1 MDVMI
6 LDIATP
12 QRAPVLE
19 RLERIASQPVH
30 VYFLYDHDFGRGWG
44 DLDPGSATVVKSPGD
59 AWRLMSD
66 LTSADLGVVCLFGYR
81 GWLRVLAT
89 VVARLRGVPLVL
101 RSDSSI
107 GAEEER
113 TRWRRLTKRAYLR
126 LLLGNPEIWTIGT
139 TNARYWSA
147 LGFNRQVRIPYVVPK
162 PPARSPREDELL
174 GPGIRQAF
182 VVGYVGRLIEWK
194 GVLDLIE
201 AWAALR
207 AELPDSRVALLI
219 CGSGDL
225 DGKVRQY
232 AATDPTCYPLGAL
245 PHTELGSVYARCDV
259 VVVPSRSQ
267 EPWGLVVNEALA
279 YGARVIAS
287 DRVGAADDLINAT
300 NGQRFPAG
308 EAASLAHCLHEEYLR
323 GRSRVTPPPIP
334 DVAAMMHE
342 RLRAQRQASPSR

>member
-1 MDVMI
+1 MDIMI

-44 DLDPGSATVVKSPGD
+44 PLDPGSGTVVRSLGV
-59 AWRLMSD
+59 AWRVLRD
-66 LTSADLGVVCLFGYR
+66 LTSTDLGVVCLFGYR
-81 GWLRVLAT
+81 GWLRVLAI
-89 VVARLRGVPLVL
+89 VVARLRGAPLVM

-107 GAEEER
+107 NSDEEQP
-113 TRWRRLTKRAYLR
+113 RWRRLAKRTYLR
-126 LLLGNPEIWTIGT
+126 FLLGDPEIWTIGT

-147 LGFNRQVRIPYVVPK
+147 LGFHRQVRIPYVVPK
-162 PPARSPREDELL
+162 PPARSPREEELL
-174 GPGIRQAF
+174 GPAARQEF

-194 GVLDLIE
+194 GVLDLIA
-201 AWAALR
+201 AWNAFR
-207 AELPDSRVALLI
+207 AELPNSPVALLI
-219 CGSGDL
+219 CGSGEL
-225 DGKVRQY
+225 DEKVRQY

-259 VVVPSRSQ
+259 VVVPSRSP

-287 DRVGAADDLINAT
+287 DGVGAADDLIDAT

-308 EAASLAHCLHEEYLR
+308 DAASLTRCLHEQYVR
-323 GRSRVTPPPIP
+323 GCSRVTPPQVP

-342 RLRAQRQASPSR
+342 RLRAQTEAFSSR